1 MVICLSGQ
9 MGLRGRPLA
18 NAGDGRNDRRT
29 REGGLP
35 MNDNGSLQ
43 HRASEA
49 VRHATAL
56 SNRQV
61 QDHRSAAPGSSHCTI
76 VHPTSARRQ
85 GSYASSILKRDCLS
99 FQFFCVFLNFGGDFV
114 IDG

>member
-56 SNRQV
+56 SNRHY
-61 QDHRSAAPGSSHCTI
+61 DLNHRARQAVRHALFVRAEI
-76 VHPTSARRQ
+76 VGITEAMYDELYELEMDRRRAMVAHH
-85 GSYASSILKRDCLS
+85 SP
-99 FQFFCVFLNFGGDFV
+99 
-114 IDG
+114 